1 MNYFEYETINV
12 EYYKSPLYSY
22 SCSLMSW
29 LVPGLISLFIIE
41 STADFL
47 CLVQLI
53 RDWCCLLISA
63 QNMAEIQLQRRFSL
77 ILTSLTELAAPI
89 LFAAASTPGSGG
101 HWHETSSSGG
111 KTSPD
116 HSPYA
121 VTASRQWWQEFSILV
136 IIRKQGQGC
145 SHIGC
150 SF

>member
-1 MNYFEYETINV
+1 MINYWESINFCTNFIWINLNMKLLMWNIIRV
-12 EYYKSPLYSY
+12 LYILY

-41 STADFL
+41 SGADFL

-77 ILTSLTELAAPI
+77 IPASLTELAAPI

-101 HWHETSSSGG
+101 HTGTKSHHLALKHLLITLHMQWLPQDNDDKS
-111 KTSPD
+111 
-116 HSPYA
+116 SPY
-121 VTASRQWWQEFSILV
+121 
-136 IIRKQGQGC
+136 
-145 SHIGC
+145 
-150 SF
+150 